1 MISRRQ
7 FIQHSAL
14 AALGAFALPIRANTQ
29 PGEERV
35 IAIPTFV
42 ETQYVED
49 VIWLSQL
56 MEALPDALRQAIY
69 ANRQFVH
76 LGASNTAQRFSEE
89 AMQLVYKNWND
100 PQGRDTAHT
109 QLAYLLGGM
118 LRPEFAATGTDYTEE
133 AIYRDACL
141 LKTLHNARPSNRP
154 LALDQPIEKVTEA
167 EVAQLF
173 EAMAQ
178 RNQIRLHTF
187 RPDFENVEGWMD
199 HLLSWTKASKTRH
212 RALAAVYV
220 RPDAEKVARY
230 WAGFYDANNPF
241 VLLVRM
247 MQASQ
252 ATTEPQGKPRPSM
265 YGKAMERGHA
275 VLKQIGARLG

>member
-1 MISRRQ
+1 MINRRH

-14 AALGAFALPIRANTQ
+14 AALGAFALPVSASTR

-42 ETQYVED
+42 EMQYVED

-56 MEALPDALRQAIY
+56 MDELPDALRQAIY

-76 LGASNTAQRFSEE
+76 LGTSNTAQRFSEA

-109 QLAYLLGGM
+109 QLAYLLGGL

-133 AIYRDACL
+133 VIYRDACL
-141 LKTLHNARPSNRP
+141 LKTLHNARPGNRS
-154 LALDQPIEKVTEA
+154 LALDRPIDDVSAA
-167 EVAQLF
+167 EVVELF
-173 EAMAQ
+173 EAITQ

-187 RPDFENVEGWMD
+187 RPDFENVEGWMN
-199 HLLSWTKASKTRH
+199 HLLAWTKLSKERH
-212 RALAAVYV
+212 QALAAVYV
-220 RPDAEKVARY
+220 RPEAEKVARY
-230 WAGFYDANNPF
+230 WTGFYDGKDAQ
-241 VLLVRM
+241 VAMVRAA
-247 MQASQ
+247 QHSQ
-252 ATTEPQGKPRPSM
+252 VVREVSGKPSV
-265 YGKAMERGHA
+265 YGKALERGAA
-275 VLKQIGARLG
+275 VLRQLGAQLG